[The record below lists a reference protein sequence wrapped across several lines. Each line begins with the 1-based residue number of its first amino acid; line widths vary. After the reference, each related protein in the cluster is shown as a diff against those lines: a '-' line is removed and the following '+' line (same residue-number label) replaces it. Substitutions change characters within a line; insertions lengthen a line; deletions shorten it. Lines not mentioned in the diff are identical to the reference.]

1 MNVPAG
7 GVQRTVM
14 HAIETP
20 GEHGDEVVLD
30 DSWFDLPRP
39 ELPPSTPPPPDPI
52 GDPDLDD
59 PWFH

>member
-1 MNVPAG
+1 
-7 GVQRTVM
+7 M

-20 GEHGDEVVLD
+20 HEPADEVVLD

-39 ELPPSTPPPPDPI
+39 ERLPSSPPPSPDPI

>member
-1 MNVPAG
+1 MN
-7 GVQRTVM
+7 
-14 HAIETP
+14 AIETP
-20 GEHGDEVVLD
+20 REPRDEVVLD

-39 ELPPSTPPPPDPI
+39 ELPPSTPPPAAEPI